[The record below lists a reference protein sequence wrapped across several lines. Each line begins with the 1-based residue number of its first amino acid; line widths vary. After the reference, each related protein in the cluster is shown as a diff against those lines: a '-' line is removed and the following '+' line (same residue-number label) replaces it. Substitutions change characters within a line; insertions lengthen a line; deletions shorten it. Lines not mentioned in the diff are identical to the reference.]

1 VGDQG
6 SEILARLARLRA
18 LRDLGPADPA
28 TLADFGLSGSD
39 AAMTIR
45 FSDGTVRT
53 LEIGDVAAGGE
64 ARYALDVDSAR
75 VYALPMDLFTG
86 FETGAGAFR
95 LSAYLPFSSDDVASV
110 SVRSSSATRTMLRRT
125 IDSPPRPVWLPSEG
139 EQHDVAFGIL
149 MDQFEQ
155 LWVVRYAP
163 EVSEMSLEPVV
174 RVEYTDARGGDLGFL
189 EIMRTRG
196 TAEPAY
202 YMRTPRTIVFGEI
215 YAPQAGRIEADVAN
229 QIRAV
234 APAGV
239 RG

>member
-1 VGDQG
+1 M
-6 SEILARLARLRA
+6 A
-18 LRDLGPADPA
+18 
-28 TLADFGLSGSD
+28 
-39 AAMTIR
+39 IR
-45 FSDGTVRT
+45 FSDGTTRT
-53 LEIGDVAAGGE
+53 LAIGDAAAGGE

-75 VYALPMDLFTG
+75 VYALPMELFTG

-95 LSAYLPFSSDDVASV
+95 LSAYLPFRSEDVSSV
-110 SVRSSSATRTMLRRT
+110 SVRGASATRTMLRRM
-125 IDSPPRPVWLPSEG
+125 IDSPPRPVWIAREG
-139 EQHDVAFGIL
+139 EQQDVAFGIL

-174 RVEYTDARGGDLGFL
+174 RVEYTDARDRDLGFL

-196 TAEPAY
+196 TAEPTY

-215 YAPQAGRIEADVAN
+215 YAPQAGRIEADVGN

-234 APAGV
+234 APSGV